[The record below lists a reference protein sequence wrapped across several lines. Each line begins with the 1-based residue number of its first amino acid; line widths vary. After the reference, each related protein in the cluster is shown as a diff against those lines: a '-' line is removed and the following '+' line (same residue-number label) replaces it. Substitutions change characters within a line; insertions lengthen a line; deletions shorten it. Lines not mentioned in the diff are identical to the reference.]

1 MVVAEILTGIALVK
15 KSVDFIKEN
24 ISTVQ
29 DIQGIAKQIDGFF
42 LGEEQM
48 NKGQGKGFSF
58 KEQFGIE
65 SSATDYIDRKLL
77 EEKRQELKNIINLR
91 FGPQA
96 WDQILAERA
105 NRINEAKEAQR
116 KARIQAKQRQEELLE
131 TLKWVALGFIFIG
144 LILGGLVVGVK
155 VFAKGKIYHPPNDSQ
170 TKYRPLTK
178 QQQINQGLIK
188 LPTMTLCR
196 LMKQKVYKDKMACI
210 YRGAQKT
217 YELEFTDIR
226 VGCPKSYRCVLNPN
240 GKEPNISDV
249 MDSLRSITGEK

>member
-1 MVVAEILTGIALVK
+1 MVVAEILAGISLVK

-48 NKGQGKGFSF
+48 NKGQGKGFSI
-58 KEQFGIE
+58 KEQFGIG
-65 SSATDYIDRKLL
+65 SSATDFIDRKLL

-96 WDQILAERA
+96 WDQIIAERA

-116 KARIQAKQRQEELLE
+116 KARLQAKKRQDELLE
-131 TLKWVALGFIFIG
+131 TVKWVGIVFTCIG
-144 LILGGLVVGVK
+144 VLLGGLVVGVK

-170 TKYRPLTK
+170 TKYKPLTR
-178 QQQINQGLIK
+178 QQKINQGIITP
-188 LPTMTLCR
+188 PTMTLCR

-210 YRGAQKT
+210 YKGAQKT
-217 YELEFTDIR
+217 YELEFADIR
-226 VGCPKSYRCVLNPN
+226 VGCPRSYRCVLNPN
-240 GKEPNISDV
+240 GKEPSISDV
-249 MDSLRSITGEK
+249 MESLRSIKGD